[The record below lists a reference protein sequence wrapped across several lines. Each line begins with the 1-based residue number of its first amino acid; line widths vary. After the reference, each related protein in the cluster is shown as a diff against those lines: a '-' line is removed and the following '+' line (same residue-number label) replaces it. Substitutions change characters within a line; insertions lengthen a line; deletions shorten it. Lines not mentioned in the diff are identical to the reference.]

1 MVSILILPILV
12 VAVLIG
18 LLLLTSDPEAGS
30 SRDRTIRNRQ
40 DPQVGNR

>member
-1 MVSILILPILV
+1 MASILILPILV

-18 LLLLTSDPEAGS
+18 LLLLASDPEAGS

-40 DPQVGNR
+40 DPHAGKW

>member
-1 MVSILILPILV
+1 MLPVVVLPILV

-18 LLLLTSDPEAGS
+18 LLLLASDPEAGS

-40 DPQVGNR
+40 DPPVGKW